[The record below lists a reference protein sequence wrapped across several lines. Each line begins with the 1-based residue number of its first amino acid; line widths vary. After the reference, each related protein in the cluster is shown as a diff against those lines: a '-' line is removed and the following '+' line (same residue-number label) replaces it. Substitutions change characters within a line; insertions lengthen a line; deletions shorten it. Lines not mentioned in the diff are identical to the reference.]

1 MPERSEVVHVLA
13 PLGRDAQS
21 VCSILAT
28 RQFETNIVHSLNE
41 LAAALGDD
49 TGAVVL
55 TEDAMVGRDWSRLVD
70 ALEAQPS
77 WSSYPFIFIIG
88 RRNAEASPH
97 AAHALLPPELS
108 NVMMLEKPMGSA
120 TLLSAVAWA
129 LGGRRRQF
137 QTRDHLRELEQS
149 AARQRLMTRE
159 LAHRVKNTIAVLQS
173 IVSQTMRPFPE
184 MGPIKDRL
192 VERFAALA
200 RAHDLLL
207 TTDFHSAMFRQ
218 LVVASVSVHDG
229 DGTHF
234 TLDGPDFEI
243 SPQAALS
250 FALVFHELATNA
262 VKYGALSTGAG
273 HVKVSWEITPD
284 EHLVLKWREMGGPA
298 VAEPAVK
305 GFGSRLIRTTL
316 AGLGQVTVAY
326 PPDGLDVSFVGP
338 MAGLTYSVVPD
349 FVAEAL

>member
-1 MPERSEVVHVLA
+1 MHNRSEVVHVLA

-28 RQFETNIVHSLNE
+28 RKFETNVVHSLNE
-41 LAAALGDD
+41 LAEALGDD

-55 TEDAMVGRDWSRLVD
+55 TEDAMVGRDWSVLVK
-70 ALEAQPS
+70 ALEDQPS

-88 RRNAEASPH
+88 RRNAELSPN

-184 MGPIKDRL
+184 MGPVKDRL

-273 HVKVSWEITPD
+273 HVRVSWEVTSG
-284 EHLVLKWREMGGPA
+284 EQLELTWREQGGPP

-326 PPDGLDVSFVGP
+326 LPDGLDVRFVGP

>member
-1 MPERSEVVHVLA
+1 
-13 PLGRDAQS
+13 
-21 VCSILAT
+21 VCSILAA
-28 RQFETNIVHSLNE
+28 RKFETNVVGSLNE
-41 LAAALGDD
+41 LAAELGTD

-55 TEDAMVGRDWSRLVD
+55 TEDAMVGRDWSRLVK
-70 ALEAQPS
+70 ALQEQPS

-88 RRNAEASPH
+88 RRNAELSPH
-97 AAHALLPPELS
+97 AAHGLLPPELT

-120 TLLSAVAWA
+120 TLLSAVDWA

-184 MGPIKDRL
+184 MGGVKDRL

-207 TTDFHSAMFRQ
+207 TTDFHSAMFHQ
-218 LVVASVSVHDG
+218 LVTASVSVHDG
-229 DGTHF
+229 DGTHV
-234 TLDGPDFEI
+234 TIDGPDFEI

-262 VKYGALSTGAG
+262 VKYGALSNDTGRVAVHWG
-273 HVKVSWEITPD
+273 FTRDDQLE
-284 EHLVLKWREMGGPA
+284 LMWREHGGPA
-298 VAEPAVK
+298 VVEPEAK

-316 AGLGQVTVAY
+316 AGLGQVSVAY
-326 PPDGLDVSFVGP
+326 PADGLEVTFVGP
-338 MAGLTYSVVPD
+338 KEGLTYSVVPD
-349 FVAEAL
+349 FEAVEAF